1 MKINLFLFAVLFST
15 AFISC
20 KKGIA
25 EFTLTGTVNDQ
36 TMNAPMVGATVRL
49 YATEAGG
56 VNTDQIA
63 STTTDAQG
71 NYSFTFARDKI
82 ETYHIRI
89 EKPNYFET
97 YVDIPFSSLTIE
109 EQNIRNYSVKAKA
122 WIKFHF
128 TNSNPQITDV
138 LEFIKQEGKVDC
150 DECCPGGYRYYYGA
164 VDTTFYCI
172 NDGNTPYSGYY
183 WVQGTANQ
191 GPLWVVSPAFDTV
204 EISLNY

>member
-1 MKINLFLFAVLFST
+1 MHLFLLTALLST
-15 AFISC
+15 LLISC

-25 EFTLTGTVNDQ
+25 DFTLKGTVTDQ
-36 TMNAPMVGATVRL
+36 TLDAPLVGATVKL
-49 YATEAGG
+49 YATEAGSLI
-56 VNTDQIA
+56 TSQLA

-71 NYSFTFARDKI
+71 NYSFTFPRNKI
-82 ETYHIRI
+82 ETYYIQI
-89 EKPNYFET
+89 EKPNYFEE
-97 YVDIPFSSLTIE
+97 YIAIPLSSLTIE
-109 EQNIRNYSVKAKA
+109 EDNIRNYSVKAKA

-128 TNSNPQITDV
+128 TNTNPQSTDV

-183 WVQGTANQ
+183 WVQGTTNQ
-191 GPLWVVSPAFDTV
+191 GPLWVVSTAFDTV
-204 EISLNY
+204 EINLNY

>member
-1 MKINLFLFAVLFST
+1 MKIHLFLFAALFST
-15 AFISC
+15 LLLSC

-25 EFTLTGTVNDQ
+25 DFTLTGTITDQ
-36 TMNAPMVGATVRL
+36 TFNAPLAGATVRL
-49 YATEAGG
+49 YATEAGSLI
-56 VNTDQIA
+56 TSQIG
-63 STTTDAQG
+63 SVTTDAQG
-71 NYSFTFARDKI
+71 NYSFTFPRNKI
-82 ETYHIRI
+82 ETYYLRI
-89 EKPNYFET
+89 EKPNYFEE
-97 YVDIPFSSLTIE
+97 YVAIPFSSLSLE
-109 EQNIRNYSVKAKA
+109 EVNIRNYAVKAKA

-128 TNSNPQITDV
+128 TNSNPQATDV

-172 NDGNTPYSGYY
+172 NDGNTVYSGYY
-183 WVQGTANQ
+183 WVQGSLNQ